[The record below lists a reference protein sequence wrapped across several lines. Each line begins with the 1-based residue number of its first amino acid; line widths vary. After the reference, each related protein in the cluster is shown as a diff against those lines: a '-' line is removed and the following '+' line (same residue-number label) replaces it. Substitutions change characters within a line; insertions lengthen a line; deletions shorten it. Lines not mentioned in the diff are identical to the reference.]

1 MHSYAKSGTYTVMAT
16 ATDAAGNSTPFSHD
30 VKVTAPPATPT
41 EGKDFNAAKVSGT
54 VLVSV
59 PKRKGAGRVL
69 ARKPVRG
76 AAAAVISAPKGYK
89 AFRPLGKNDNIPV
102 GSILDA
108 TRGISQI
115 SMAAN
120 KTGTKLQKG
129 KFSKGVFLVK
139 QTTHSPLTS
148 AEMMGGGN
156 FRRDCRRPRGKLTVG
171 AARRRPHRQLFAH
184 VKGRFR
190 TRGRHSTAT
199 VRGTKYLVKDSCK
212 GTLTLVTQGRV
223 VVRDF
228 RKHRTVIVRAG
239 HRYLAAQ

>member
-1 MHSYAKSGTYTVMAT
+1 VH
-16 ATDAAGNSTPFSHD
+16 
-30 VKVTAPPATPT
+30 
-41 EGKDFNAAKVSGT
+41 
-54 VLVSV
+54 
-59 PKRKGAGRVL
+59 
-69 ARKPVRG
+69 G
-76 AAAAVISAPKGYK
+76 AAITPVISPPSGYTQ
-89 AFRPLGKNDNIPV
+89 FRPLGKNDNIPI

-108 TRGISQI
+108 TRGITQI

-120 KTGTKLQKG
+120 KSGTKLQKG
-129 KFSKGVFLVK
+129 KFSKGVFRTK

-156 FRRDCRRPRGKLTVG
+156 FRRDCRAQSGKVS

-199 VRGTKYLVKDSCK
+199 VRGTKYLVKDSCR

-228 RKHRTVIVRAG
+228 RKHRTVIVRSG